1 MPSSSSN
8 MSGSAEPLSSSS
20 SQIGDQD
27 RPERSRNAKAQA
39 RHRAK
44 RKAYIEQLEQT
55 VVRLQNALAASPDQV
70 ASLPPPLMRI
80 RELEQEN
87 VQLSREIEELRHQ
100 LEARN
105 ARLRPDIDH
114 RHHTFSPYDDRP
126 FDREAKRRR
135 GMHMPD
141 ESYLLTN
148 NQLPSPPLSTA
159 SSLTPYSHPHP
170 ATSMNQQRPPS
181 TSTPMTSSYGLAY
194 HMPET
199 PSSSTASSPSTTSFS
214 PTEQFPTFTHPDR
227 AHVQHGHAN
236 GQPYS
241 TACGYGVVKVEED
254 SYRDVHH
261 LPQSNGY
268 SSSLSAYGGGQA
280 AMNHWHTYPDRA

>member
-1 MPSSSSN
+1 MPASSLSMAGTSEQLTGQP
-8 MSGSAEPLSSSS
+8 SQAGS
-20 SQIGDQD
+20 QD

-55 VVRLQNALAASPDQV
+55 VVRLQNALASSPDQV
-70 ASLPPPLMRI
+70 SSLPPPLLRI

-87 VQLSREIEELRHQ
+87 VQLSREVEELRRQ

-114 RHHTFSPYDDRP
+114 RHHGFSPYDDRH

-135 GMHMPD
+135 AMQIPD
-141 ESYLLTN
+141 EPYLLAN

-159 SSLTPYSHPHP
+159 SSLTPYTHTTS
-170 ATSMNQQRPPS
+170 TSMTQQRSP
-181 TSTPMTSSYGLAY
+181 TATTPMTSYSMAY
-194 HMPET
+194 PMPET

-214 PTEQFPTFTHPDR
+214 ASVPSFLPLC
-227 AHVQHGHAN
+227 HA
-236 GQPYS
+236 QDV
-241 TACGYGVVKVEED
+241 YG
-254 SYRDVHH
+254 
-261 LPQSNGY
+261 
-268 SSSLSAYGGGQA
+268 
-280 AMNHWHTYPDRA
+280 MNFGS

>member
-1 MPSSSSN
+1 MPSSSLS
-8 MSGSAEPLSSSS
+8 MAGTSEQLTGSSSRD
-20 SQIGDQD
+20 IDHD

-55 VVRLQNALAASPDQV
+55 VVRLQNALSTSPDQV
-70 ASLPPPLMRI
+70 ASLPPPLVRI

-87 VQLSREIEELRHQ
+87 VQLSREVEELRRE

-114 RHHTFSPYDDRP
+114 RHHAFAPYDDRP

-135 GMHMPD
+135 AMQMPD
-141 ESYLLTN
+141 EPYLLTN

-159 SSLTPYSHPHP
+159 SSLTPYTHTVP
-170 ATSMNQQRPPS
+170 APMNHQRSP
-181 TSTPMTSSYGLAY
+181 TTTNPMTSSYGLY

-214 PTEQFPTFTHPDR
+214 ASVPFFLPFCPAQDAR
-227 AHVQHGHAN
+227 
-236 GQPYS
+236 S
-241 TACGYGVVKVEED
+241 TNFG
-254 SYRDVHH
+254 S
-261 LPQSNGY
+261 
-268 SSSLSAYGGGQA
+268 
-280 AMNHWHTYPDRA
+280 